1 MKETENN
8 HIKPVEPVTRC
19 VDEETQVR
27 VLVELPGVDETKIRI
42 ELENHTLVIIASDRN
57 KTYKKEI
64 PLSERPR
71 ICSKKFKNGVLEI
84 ILEKIDS

>member
-42 ELENHTLVIIASDRN
+42 ELENHTLVIIASDSV
-57 KTYKKEI
+57 KIYKKEI
-64 PLSERPR
+64 PLASKAR
-71 ICSKKFKNGVLEI
+71 ICNKKFHNGVLELT
-84 ILEKIDS
+84 LEKTNP